1 MQKIDTLIFL
11 TIMAVLLCSAFANS
25 DVLGYIGLVTIF
37 LTVIKLFVKKGEKID
52 FTSFEVLL
60 LFYFLIVIV
69 SLTGSSLFHLSLKGF
84 LKTFTYL
91 GFYFSAA
98 QYFKNNKTKIWW
110 ALGAMALCASVESVI
125 GLVQSFA
132 QVDEISGWQD
142 MSQINP
148 EDVLTRV
155 YGTLNPYN
163 PNLLGGYFVATF
175 PCLLGGAI
183 YNFANKKYIW
193 ASLATIFACLT
204 AYTMI
209 LTGCRG
215 AYIALFVMLFIAFC
229 FLGRYIWQVGS
240 EKLKKIYLSTIGGLS
255 AFFVALVLFVS
266 SIRTRGVS

>member
-37 LTVIKLFVKKGEKID
+37 LTVIKTFVKKGEKID
-52 FTSFEVLL
+52 GA
-60 LFYFLIVIV
+60 LFGFFLFLYFLIVII
-69 SLTGSSLFHLSLKGF
+69 SLSGSTMFHLSFKGF

-91 GFYFSAA
+91 GFYFSTA
-98 QYFKNNKTKIWW
+98 QYSKNNKSKIWW
-110 ALGAMALCASVESVI
+110 ALGVMAVCASIESVI

-155 YGTLNPYN
+155 YGTLNPFN

-175 PCLLGGAI
+175 PCLLGGAG
-183 YNFANKKYIW
+183 YNFVKKKYVLSAI
-193 ASLATIFACLT
+193 AAVFAILT
-204 AYTMI
+204 AYTTI

-215 AYIALFVMLFIAFC
+215 AYIGIFVILLI
-229 FLGRYIWQVGS
+229 
-240 EKLKKIYLSTIGGLS
+240 T
-255 AFFVALVLFVS
+255 
-266 SIRTRGVS
+266 